1 MKIYIPKV
9 RESWVVDR
17 FRTEWL
23 KNNKDSSTRFI
34 RNSDIIWI
42 IAPWLWKNI
51 SKKYLQTKKIICT
64 IHHLEKNDF
73 KGHKL
78 SEFKE
83 RDVFVDYYHVIS
95 EKTKSELEKITKKP
109 IIKIPFWVNNK
120 LFYEIKDKE
129 KLRSKFNI
137 PNNSFLVGS
146 FQRDTEGKDLL
157 SPKLI
162 KGPDRLVKIFKH
174 LAELNP
180 NLIVILAG
188 KRRQYIINELSK
200 EKINFLYFE
209 MVSFETLNN
218 LYNILDLYVVA
229 SRLEGGPQ
237 AIFECAIIKT
247 PIISTDVGFA
257 SEILDENSIFNMNN
271 FKFAKS
277 NVNIA
282 RKNVNQYTIPKGF
295 EKFIN
300 IFEELY
306 NL

>member
-23 KNNKDSSTRFI
+23 SNNKELSTRFI
-34 RNSDIIWI
+34 YNSDIVWI

-51 SKKYLQTKKIICT
+51 NKKYLITKKIICT
-64 IHHLEKNDF
+64 IHHLEQREMEGF
-73 KGHKL
+73 KL

-83 RDVFVDYYHVIS
+83 RDNFVDFYHVIS
-95 EKTKSELEKITKKP
+95 EKTKHELEKITDKP
-109 IIKIPFWVNNK
+109 IVKIPFWINNK
-120 LFYEIKDKE
+120 LFFEIKDKE
-129 KLRSKFNI
+129 KLKTKFNI

-157 SPKLI
+157 TPKLI
-162 KGPDRLVKIFKH
+162 KGPDRLIKIFKH

-180 NLIVILAG
+180 NLIVILSG
-188 KRRQYIINELSK
+188 KRRQYIINELNK

-209 MVSFETLNN
+209 MVSFQKLNQ
-218 LYNILDLYVVA
+218 LYNLLDLYVVA
-229 SRLEGGPQ
+229 SRVEGGPQ
-237 AIFECAIIKT
+237 AIFECAIVKT

-271 FKFAKS
+271 FKFAKP
-277 NVNIA
+277 NTDVA
-282 RKNVNQYTIPKGF
+282 KKM
-295 EKFIN
+295 
-300 IFEELY
+300 
-306 NL
+306 

>member
-9 RESWVVDR
+9 GESWVVDR

-23 KNNKDSSTRFI
+23 INNKESSTRFI

-51 SKKYLQTKKIICT
+51 SKKYLKIKKIICT
-64 IHHLEKNDF
+64 VHHIEKNDL
-73 KGHKL
+73 KGNKL

-83 RDVFVDYYHVIS
+83 RDSYVDFYHVIS
-95 EKTKSELEKITKKP
+95 EKTKCELEKLTKKP

-129 KLRSKFNI
+129 KLRTQFNI
-137 PNNSFLVGS
+137 PSNSFLVGS

-162 KGPDRLVKIFKH
+162 KGPDRLIKIFKH
-174 LAELNP
+174 LSELNP

-188 KRRQYIINELSK
+188 KRRQYIMNELNK

-209 MVSFETLNN
+209 MVGFETLNK
-218 LYNILDLYVVA
+218 LYNLLDLYVVA

-271 FKFAKS
+271 FKFAKP
-277 NVNIA
+277 NVNLA
-282 RKNVNQYTIPKGF
+282 KKNVNQYTIPKGF
-295 EKFIN
+295 EKFKN
-300 IFEELY
+300 IFEELN